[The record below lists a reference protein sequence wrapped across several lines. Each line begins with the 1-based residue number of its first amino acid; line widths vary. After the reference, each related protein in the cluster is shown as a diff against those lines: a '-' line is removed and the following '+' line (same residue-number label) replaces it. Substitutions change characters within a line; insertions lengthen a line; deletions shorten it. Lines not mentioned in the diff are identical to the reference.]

1 MKDLITLDHP
11 AIVSGVDP
19 AQAIDGQIEEG
30 NRSRAKRQLEQPTL
44 VKMTSDTPLI
54 VSSRW
59 SASKSVSSNSTTILG
74 KHCQMADTWSPCS
87 WDVSFLI
94 LMKCPSN

>member
-11 AIVSGVDP
+11 AIVSGIDP
-19 AQAIDGQIEEG
+19 AQPIDGQIEEG

-59 SASKSVSSNSTTILG
+59 SASKSVSSIRPLYWGNTVRWPTHGVRVHGTFHS
-74 KHCQMADTWSPCS
+74 SS
-87 WDVSFLI
+87 
-94 LMKCPSN
+94 